1 MKEKEKEMPP
11 CVKILKEHDPEYSK
25 VFKPLFETTFSPG
38 ALDVKTKMLIAMAI
52 NASTGMGYGCSEI
65 AKILENMGTK
75 KEEIAEALRVAATV
89 RAIQGVVTGSEAYS
103 K

>member
-1 MKEKEKEMPP
+1 MKEKPEELPP
-11 CVKILKEHDPEYSK
+11 CLEILEEHDPEYGK
-25 VFKPLFETTFSPG
+25 VFAPLFKSAFSPG

-65 AKILENMGTK
+65 AKILQNMGTK